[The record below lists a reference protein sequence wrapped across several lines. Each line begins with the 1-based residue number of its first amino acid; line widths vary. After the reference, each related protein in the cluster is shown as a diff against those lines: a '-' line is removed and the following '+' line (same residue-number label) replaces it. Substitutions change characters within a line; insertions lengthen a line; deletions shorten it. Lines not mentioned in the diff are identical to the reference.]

1 MVRVGGVVEC
11 LSAAERRCLDRPR
24 RRRRRRPILS
34 RTRARAHSVRLKRA
48 YYGVRAIT
56 GRSRRSAR
64 SFVGLPYASSEMRPN
79 LFAFYR
85 AGGMILARAHMAT
98 FRTIERAL
106 ARAPVVARCCVC
118 YKSLARVQRKQSA
131 RAPSL
136 EERKRVARGE
146 SVARDE
152 VWIARSRPR
161 VRVHEA
167 YLACVFI
174 F

>member
-1 MVRVGGVVEC
+1 MVRVGVVVEC
-11 LSAAERRCLDRPR
+11 LSAAKRRCLDRPR

-34 RTRARAHSVRLKRA
+34 RTRARILSDLKRA

-106 ARAPVVARCCVC
+106 ARAPVVARCCV
-118 YKSLARVQRKQSA
+118 LLQVA
-131 RAPSL
+131 RA
-136 EERKRVARGE
+136 RTAKAKRAHPLSKREKGSRGE

>member
-1 MVRVGGVVEC
+1 MCVWGGRESFSGRASPVWTDHD
-11 LSAAERRCLDRPR
+11 AAAAAAQFSLE
-24 RRRRRRPILS
+24 
-34 RTRARAHSVRLKRA
+34 RARARA
-48 YYGVRAIT
+48 FCQIKESDYGVRAIT

-85 AGGMILARAHMAT
+85 A
-98 FRTIERAL
+98 
-106 ARAPVVARCCVC
+106 
-118 YKSLARVQRKQSA
+118 
-131 RAPSL
+131 PSL
-136 EERKRVARGE
+136 SKREKKGRERISLSRAMRFG
-146 SVARDE
+146 S
-152 VWIARSRPR
+152 RSRPR